1 MNHIFYLDGNTKKI
15 SWVIKTNDR
24 IVNQERI
31 HVDMYKDNVTDIQS
45 KYIALHV
52 GLFWGIGV
60 FIIKNEESVKIK
72 LDEKIM
78 YEHFT
83 SSAKIEDKLIQK
95 RIHFIRQLEK
105 QRKLEIEF
113 EIIDKEENLARNA
126 K

>member
-1 MNHIFYLDGNTKKI
+1 MHHIFYLDGNTKKI

-24 IVNQERI
+24 IVNQERV
-31 HVDMYKDNVTDIQS
+31 HVDMYKDSVTDIQS

-60 FIIKNEESVKIK
+60 FIVKNEDRVKIK

-83 SSAKIEDKLIQK
+83 SNAKIENELIQK
-95 RIHFIRQLEK
+95 RMHFIRQLEK
-105 QRKLEIEF
+105 QRKLKLEF